1 VQKPKRPPHPMNNPL
16 LEQQG
21 LPLFSQVTPEHV
33 EVALD
38 QTLQRNRDELT
49 QILARKTAPD
59 FPTTIAQLEEMGDR
73 LHRVWSPVSHL
84 QMVASTDEM
93 RDVYNA
99 CLPKL
104 SHYST
109 ELAQNEALFAIY
121 QSVDRTFA
129 ATDRSPEKRL
139 LEHALRDFHLA
150 GVDLPA
156 DKKAQFKQVMEDLSQ
171 LQAKFEQNLLDAMK
185 AWSKHVTDAKLLS
198 GIPEAVIDA
207 ARTAA
212 AEEQLEGWLL
222 HLDQPTYVAVLSHA
236 DNAELRE
243 EFYAAWVT
251 RASDQGPTAGQFDN
265 SSVMEELLRLRHSAA
280 NLVGFD
286 NFADYA
292 LATRMAGTIGE
303 VADFLQNLAEVAAPV
318 AKQELAELEN
328 WVGRKLAPWDVAYY
342 SEKLRLERFSISD
355 EELRPY
361 FPLPRVLNGLFG
373 VMERLY
379 GIKAEAAT
387 NVDLWAPEV
396 LFYTLTDSS
405 GKVVGSFYADLYAR
419 RNKRSGAWMDEC
431 LLRKNL
437 HNELQTPVAH
447 LVCNYTKPADGKPT
461 LLSHDEIVTL
471 FHEFGHTLHHLLTRI
486 DYPSVSGINGVPWD
500 AVELPSQFM
509 ENFAWNPEVIRD
521 MSQHVVTGEPLPD
534 ELLEKLE
541 ASRVFQSGLQMAR
554 QLEFSM
560 FDWRMHAEYDP
571 QQGGRIQSILDE
583 VHSQVGVMPVP
594 DYNRFANS
602 FAHVFGGGYAAGYY
616 SYKWA
621 EVLAADAFSA
631 FQDAGLFD
639 QATAEKFRSHIL
651 EVGGAVDIAEAFK
664 AFRGRPP
671 SIEPLLAQAG
681 IIDHRE
687 QVLPAN

>member
-1 VQKPKRPPHPMNNPL
+1 MTNPL
-16 LEQQG
+16 LKEQG
-21 LPLFSQVTPEHV
+21 LPLFSQIEPEHV
-33 EVALD
+33 EAALD
-38 QTLQRNRDELT
+38 QTLQRNRDELA
-49 QILARKTAPD
+49 QILDRATAPD
-59 FPTTIAQLEEMGDR
+59 FSATITPLEEMGDR

-104 SHYST
+104 SRYGT
-109 ELAQNEALFAIY
+109 ELAQNEALFKLYKA
-121 QSVDRTFA
+121 VDSTFDESDV
-129 ATDRSPEKRL
+129 TPEKRL

-156 DKKAQFKQVMEDLSQ
+156 EQKTQFKQVMEDLSQ

-185 AWSKHVTDAKLLS
+185 AWSKHVTDEDMLI

-212 AEEQLEGWLL
+212 AEQDIEGWVLN
-222 HLDQPTYVAVLSHA
+222 LDQPTYVAVLTHA

-251 RASDQGPTAGQFDN
+251 RASDQGPAAGQFDN
-265 SSVMEELLRLRHSAA
+265 SAVMEDLLRLRHEAA
-280 NLVGFD
+280 NLVGFG

-292 LATRMAGTIGE
+292 LASRMAGTTQE
-303 VADFLQNLAEVAAPV
+303 VSEFLQHLAEVSGPV
-318 AKQELAELEN
+318 AKQELKELED
-328 WVGRKLAPWDVAYY
+328 WVGRKLSPWDVGYY

-361 FPLPRVLNGLFG
+361 FPLSRVMDGLFQ
-373 VMERLY
+373 VMTRLY
-379 GIKAEAAT
+379 GIRAEA
-387 NVDLWAPEV
+387 NSDVDLWEPEV
-396 LFYTLTDSS
+396 LYYTLIDAS
-405 GKVVGSFYADLYAR
+405 GEVVGSFYADLYAR

-431 LLRKNL
+431 LIRKKLDINL
-437 HNELQTPVAH
+437 QAPVAH
-447 LVCNYTKPADGKPT
+447 LVCNYTKPSDGKPT

-509 ENFAWNPEVIRD
+509 ENFAWSPDVIRS
-521 MSQHVVTGEPLPD
+521 MSQHVTTGEALPD

-541 ASRVFQSGLQMAR
+541 ASRVFQSGMQMAR

-583 VHSQVGVMPVP
+583 VHNQVGVMPLP
-594 DYNRFANS
+594 EYNRFANS

-631 FQDAGLFD
+631 FQEAGLFD
-639 QATAEKFRSHIL
+639 QQTAEKFRRNIL
-651 EVGGAVDIAEAFK
+651 EVGGAVDIAEAFE

-671 SIEPLLAQAG
+671 KIEPLLAQAG
-681 IIDHRE
+681 IIDPRE
-687 QVLPAN
+687 QSARTQ